1 METPG
6 GILGESGFVP
16 VDVGPVW
23 ISELGYQLVRNVP
36 VEGMVPG
43 AFPPPG
49 VIGPEDADPGINNPA
64 TYSIA
69 VLEKPKGVK
78 KDKPGKHK
86 KLARQFIDFVRSPEG
101 QAAYTDGGFIGL
113 TEEELAA
120 GECYSVNKQGE
131 LVITP
136 RENNRCK

>member
-6 GILGESGFVP
+6 GILEESGFEP

-23 ISELGYQLVRNVP
+23 ISELGYQLVRDVP

-49 VIGPEDADPGINNPA
+49 VIGPETADPVINSPA

-69 VLEKPKGVK
+69 VLATSKTGQRRN
-78 KDKPGKHK
+78 
-86 KLARQFIDFVRSPEG
+86 LAQHFIDFVRSPEG
-101 QAAYTDGGFIGL
+101 QTAYTDGGFIGL
-113 TEEELAA
+113 TPEELAA
-120 GECYSVNKQGE
+120 GECYSVAKDGT
-131 LVITP
+131 LVTTP
-136 RENNRCK
+136 RVDNSCK